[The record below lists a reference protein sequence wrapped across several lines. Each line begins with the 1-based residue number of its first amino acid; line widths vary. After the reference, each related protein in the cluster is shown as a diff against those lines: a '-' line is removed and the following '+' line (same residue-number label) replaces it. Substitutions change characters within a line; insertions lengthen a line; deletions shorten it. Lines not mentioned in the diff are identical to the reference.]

1 MHNYCLLMVSGFLY
15 ERQIKP
21 DLQGLSRQNFN
32 DKVEI
37 QLISWRH
44 KGNCLKIKMSALGN
58 TELPVVNSI
67 QVDIG

>member
-1 MHNYCLLMVSGFLY
+1 MKDRLN
-15 ERQIKP
+15 
-21 DLQGLSRQNFN
+21 LSRQTFN

-44 KGNCLKIKMSALGN
+44 KGNCLEIKMSALGN
-58 TELPVVNSI
+58 TELPVVKSI